1 MRGMLLATALISS
14 VMAASP
20 VLGSDHSDRR
30 LMARTA
36 YHEARSDG
44 SRGMLAVCFVIVNRL
59 KSGTFGDTIEEI
71 VHRPAQFSVWLPG
84 GAARHGPVPADDP
97 HWLLALQAAR
107 LALSGAVRDP
117 TNKATYYHERS
128 IRPGWS
134 GGMSR
139 VAVVGRHVFLKP
151 SVTAP

>member
-20 VLGSDHSDRR
+20 ALGSDQF

-44 SRGMLAVCFVIVNRL
+44 SRGMLGVCFVIMNRL
-59 KSGTFGDTIEEI
+59 KAGTFGDTIDEI

-84 GAARHGPVPADDP
+84 GAARGPVPADDP
-97 HWLLALQAAR
+97 HWRLALQAAR

-134 GGMSR
+134 RGMRR
-139 VAVVGRHVFLKP
+139 VAAIGRHVFLKP
-151 SVTAP
+151 ER